1 MSETER
7 MPPEDWKWRRAE
19 VIIRDDY
26 RCQECG
32 DAGGPEGNTELHVH
46 HINPVSEGGCGDLQN
61 LTTLCKGCHNSAHS
75 NESSGAEAACE
86 NSLRNPNR
94 DDDSGKYTEKYPRA
108 DFIKAIDDVEMA
120 GTQDVA
126 DSVGCSYETAYK
138 KLRALE
144 DDGAIQSRKV
154 ANSRVWTLPS
164 DD

>member
-1 MSETER
+1 MGENIGS
-7 MPPEDWKWRRAE
+7 MP
-19 VIIRDDY
+19 
-26 RCQECG
+26 
-32 DAGGPEGNTELHVH
+32 
-46 HINPVSEGGCGDLQN
+46 
-61 LTTLCKGCHNSAHS
+61 
-75 NESSGAEAACE
+75 GAE
-86 NSLRNPNR
+86 R

-108 DFIKAIDDVEMA
+108 DFIKAIDDVGMA

-154 ANSRVWTLPS
+154 ANSRVWTLPG